1 MGVTRE
7 GSHDNITVL
16 GNEVGVDDVVLVE
29 DGGTRGDVSDDPDLL
44 TILSG
49 QSKSVLQESVLV
61 SRIGDVFNL
70 LVGGVLPEAVQND
83 DSELVI
89 NLEMRQEA
97 KSVRAWCNNHPS

>member
-49 QSKSVLQESVLV
+49 QSKSVLQESVLFMSV
-61 SRIGDVFNL
+61 
-70 LVGGVLPEAVQND
+70 GVL
-83 DSELVI
+83 
-89 NLEMRQEA
+89 R
-97 KSVRAWCNNHPS
+97 

>member
-49 QSKSVLQESVLV
+49 QSKSVLQESVLFMSV
-61 SRIGDVFNL
+61 
-70 LVGGVLPEAVQND
+70 GVLRRILGQQDRGCLQPPCW
-83 DSELVI
+83 
-89 NLEMRQEA
+89 
-97 KSVRAWCNNHPS
+97 WCTPRGSSKR